1 LNIKII
7 FRFPTLSK
15 PIQPKLIEPV
25 MIRTLKPLVIIIF
38 FLAGIAACKKGGGGG
53 GTTSCS
59 ETAMTV
65 STTPGIGTTQ
75 TPSAGT
81 TFPLAV
87 NVSANLPAAG
97 VTIEVKAR
105 PESSST
111 AFYTETK
118 PATAAITNFT
128 ITATPVG
135 VPAIVEITVTSKS
148 CATNKFTGTYR
159 YSRK

>member
-1 LNIKII
+1 MK
-7 FRFPTLSK
+7 S
-15 PIQPKLIEPV
+15 
-25 MIRTLKPLVIIIF
+25 TLKPLIAIIF
-38 FLAGIAACKKGGGGG
+38 FLAGIVACKKGGGGG
-53 GTTSCS
+53 TGSCS

-65 STTPGIGTTQ
+65 TTTPSTGSVQ
-75 TPSAGT
+75 TPAAGT

-87 NVSANLPAAG
+87 NISANLPAAG
-97 VTIEVKAR
+97 ATIEVKSR

-118 PATAAITNFT
+118 TATTAVTNFT

-135 VPAIVEITVTSKS
+135 VPSIVEITVTSKS
-148 CATNKFTGTYR
+148 CATNKYTGSYR

>member
-1 LNIKII
+1 MK
-7 FRFPTLSK
+7 
-15 PIQPKLIEPV
+15 
-25 MIRTLKPLVIIIF
+25 RTLMPLVIILF
-38 FLAGIAACKKGGGGG
+38 FLAGIAACGKGGGG
-53 GTTSCS
+53 TTPTSCS

-65 STTPGIGTTQ
+65 STTPAIGSTQ

-81 TFPLAV
+81 TFPVAV

-97 VTIEVKAR
+97 ATIEVKAR

-118 PATAAITNFT
+118 NATTGVTNFT
-128 ITATPVG
+128 ITATPLG
-135 VPAIVEITVTSKS
+135 VPSIVEITVTSKS
-148 CATNKFTGTYR
+148 CSSNKFTGSFR

>member
-1 LNIKII
+1 MK
-7 FRFPTLSK
+7 S
-15 PIQPKLIEPV
+15 
-25 MIRTLKPLVIIIF
+25 TLKPLVVIIF
-38 FLAGIAACKKGGGGG
+38 FLAGIAACGKSGGGG

-65 STTPGIGTTQ
+65 STTPATGTVQ
-75 TPSAGT
+75 PSAAGT

-87 NVSANLPAAG
+87 NISANLPAAG
-97 VTIEVKAR
+97 ATIEVKAR

-118 PATAAITNFT
+118 TATAAVTNFT

-148 CATNKFTGTYR
+148 CATNKFTGSYR

>member
-1 LNIKII
+1 MK
-7 FRFPTLSK
+7 
-15 PIQPKLIEPV
+15 
-25 MIRTLKPLVIIIF
+25 RTLNPLVIIIF
-38 FLAGIAACKKGGGGG
+38 FLASIAACKKSGGG
-53 GTTSCS
+53 GTGSCT

-65 STTPGIGTTQ
+65 TTNPAIGSVQ

-118 PATAAITNFT
+118 TATAAMTNFT

-148 CATNKFTGTYR
+148 CATNKFTGNYR
-159 YSRK
+159 YSKK